1 MSTSLRLAATV
12 MALGVSLATQALC
25 EAPDRLRISGPSI
38 HQNIAVFLVH
48 GTSDGR
54 PVPLILQDA
63 MPEQQVRVTE
73 TGTVNELTIENLSDQ
88 EIFVQAGE
96 IVTGGKQDR
105 VISSNLILP
114 PHSGRISMAAF
125 CVEPGRWVARE
136 GQDGHSFTVATR
148 SMPTSGT
155 NWVMVA
161 AASGRSAVTRAAQ
174 SQVWEDGRRTRS
186 SLERQLHADPSTST
200 SLASTLETGLLEQ
213 AAGQFSEILAPPG
226 LDAQDVVGY
235 VFAINGHP
243 VSGEIFASNALLRK
257 LWPKLARGAIVD
269 AIAARPEN
277 MGAAVPSQDVIARFL
292 APPQADG
299 VQGQRLTE
307 YTTQNVFHDD
317 DRLLIETRRADGSW
331 VAKMYQAK

>member
-1 MSTSLRLAATV
+1 M
-12 MALGVSLATQALC
+12 
-25 EAPDRLRISGPSI
+25 
-38 HQNIAVFLVH
+38 
-48 GTSDGR
+48 
-54 PVPLILQDA
+54 
-63 MPEQQVRVTE
+63 QQVRVTE
-73 TGTVNELTIENLSDQ
+73 TGTVSELTIENLSGQ

-125 CVEPGRWVARE
+125 CVEPGRWVAHE
-136 GQDGHSFTVATR
+136 DQDGHSFTIATR

-155 NWVMVA
+155 SWVMVA
-161 AASGRSAVTRAAQ
+161 AASGRSAATRAAQ

-186 SLERQLHADPSTST
+186 SLSQQLRADPSTST
-200 SLASTLETGLLEQ
+200 SLASTLESGWLEQ
-213 AAGQFSEILAPPG
+213 AAGQFSEILTPPG

-235 VFAINGHP
+235 VIAINGHI

-257 LWPKLARGAIVD
+257 LWPKLARGAVVD
-269 AIAARPEN
+269 AIAGRPEN
-277 MGAAVPSQDVIARFL
+277 LGLPVPSLDKITQFL

-299 VQGQRLTE
+299 VEGQRLTE
-307 YTTQNVFHDD
+307 YTTQKVFHDD
-317 DRLLIETRRADGSW
+317 ARFLIETTRSDGSW

>member
-1 MSTSLRLAATV
+1 MSISMRLAAAV
-12 MALGVSLATQALC
+12 MASSLSLATPALC
-25 EAPDRLRISGPSI
+25 EGPDGLRVSGPSI
-38 HQNIAVFLVH
+38 HQNVAVFLVH

-54 PVPLILQDA
+54 PVPLTLQDA
-63 MPEQQVRVTE
+63 VPEQQARVTE

-125 CVEPGRWVARE
+125 CVEPGRWVAHE
-136 GQDGHSFTVATR
+136 DQDGHSFTVASR
-148 SMPTSGT
+148 SMPTSGAGR
-155 NWVMVA
+155 VMIA
-161 AASGRSAVTRAAQ
+161 AASGRSAATRAAQ
-174 SQVWEDGRRTRS
+174 SQVWEDGRRTLG
-186 SLERQLHADPSTST
+186 SLSRQLRTEPSTST
-200 SLASTLETGLLEQ
+200 SLAPTLESGLLEQ
-213 AAGQFSEILAPPG
+213 TAGQFREILAPPG

-235 VFAINGHP
+235 VFAINGHI

-257 LWPKLARGAIVD
+257 LWPKLAHGAVVD

-277 MGAAVPSQDVIARFL
+277 VGAAVPSPDEITRFL
-292 APPQADG
+292 APPRAAG
-299 VQGQRLTE
+299 VVGQRLTE
-307 YTTQNVFHDD
+307 YTTQKVFRDD
-317 DRLLIETRRADGSW
+317 ARFLIETTRADGSW